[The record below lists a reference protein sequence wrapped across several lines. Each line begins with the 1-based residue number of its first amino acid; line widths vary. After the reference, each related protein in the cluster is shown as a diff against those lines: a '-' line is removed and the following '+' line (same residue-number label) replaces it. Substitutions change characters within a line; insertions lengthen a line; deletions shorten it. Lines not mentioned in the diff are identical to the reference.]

1 VTEEQ
6 ARERCRELAETS
18 PDRDTHSW
26 IAREDEGGRWSV
38 VRLAVPPARPP
49 QMQASKPSEPQTAK
63 DDPRIAF
70 EQNVPNHGVGL

>member
-1 VTEEQ
+1 VTETE
-6 ARERCRELAETS
+6 ARDRCRELAETS

-49 QMQASKPSEPQTAK
+49 KTTASKPDEPQTAH
-63 DDPRIAF
+63 DDSRSAIERNTPHLF
-70 EQNVPNHGVGL
+70 P